1 MGAALVLAEQE
12 ADLAGADTDVA
23 RGDVGVLADVAVEL
37 GHEGLTEAHDL
48 AVAAALGVEVG
59 AALAAGDGHAGQRIF
74 EDLLKTE
81 ELDDAEVERGVKA
94 QATLVGAEGRVE
106 LDTEAT
112 VDVRLAGVVLPRHAE
127 DDLPLGSQM
136 RSMVFSWTYS
146 GCRASTGA
154 SDSTTSR
161 TAW

>member
-1 MGAALVLAEQE
+1 
-12 ADLAGADTDVA
+12 
-23 RGDVGVLADVAVEL
+23 
-37 GHEGLTEAHDL
+37 
-48 AVAAALGVEVG
+48 
-59 AALAAGDGHAGQRIF
+59 
-74 EDLLKTE
+74 
-81 ELDDAEVERGVKA
+81 VKA

-136 RSMVFSWTYS
+136 RSMVLSWTYS